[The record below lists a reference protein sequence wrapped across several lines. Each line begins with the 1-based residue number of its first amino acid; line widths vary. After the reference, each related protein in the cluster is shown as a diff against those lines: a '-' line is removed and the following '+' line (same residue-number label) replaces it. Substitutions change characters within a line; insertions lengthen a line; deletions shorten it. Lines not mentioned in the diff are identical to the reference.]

1 MKDLNFFEPYIEK
14 KEFKIDK
21 ELIFY
26 GTMVLIVL
34 CMIFYGII
42 NQIKIAKLNREVAK
56 LKLEAEDESIE
67 KRIEELKFQEEEIA
81 GIKEKVEQLKIVD
94 KYIEDRDIINEYLL
108 QNITSRTPEEV
119 FLKSMSL
126 DTLSIQI
133 EGISK
138 DKYSIAEFE
147 HSLKST
153 IGFEESFISN
163 ISFED
168 GYYNFS
174 LNIKLKDEDDNGDEN
189 RTQEDENETEN
200 EGNESIEE

>member
-42 NQIKIAKLNREVAK
+42 NQIKIVKLNREVAK
-56 LKLEAEDESIE
+56 LKLEAEDESVQ

-81 GIKEKVEQLKIVD
+81 DIKGKVEQLKTVD
-94 KYIEDRDIINEYLL
+94 EYIEDRDIINEYLL
-108 QNITSRTPEEV
+108 QSINSRTPEEV
-119 FLKSMSL
+119 FLKSMSI
-126 DTLSIQI
+126 DTASMQI

-147 HSLKST
+147 HSLKNN
-153 IGFEESFISN
+153 IDFEESFISN

-174 LNIKLKDEDDNGDEN
+174 LNIKLKDEDEYDNGDEN
-189 RTQEDENETEN
+189 RVQEDENETE
-200 EGNESIEE
+200 ENESIEE